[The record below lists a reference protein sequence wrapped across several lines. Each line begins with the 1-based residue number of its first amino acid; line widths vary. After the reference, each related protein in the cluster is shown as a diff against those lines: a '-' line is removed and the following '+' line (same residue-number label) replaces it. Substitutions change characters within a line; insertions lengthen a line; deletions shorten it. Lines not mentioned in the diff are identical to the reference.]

1 MVYRAWVCGL
11 LVDFGGFLDG
21 VNLGQVIAEV
31 GELEA
36 PELTQQRDQR
46 QTAPVERVA
55 EQLPV
60 DTPTKL
66 LVT

>member
-1 MVYRAWVCGL
+1 M
-11 LVDFGGFLDG
+11 
-21 VNLGQVIAEV
+21 NLGQVIAEV

-46 QTAPVERVA
+46 QPAPVERVA

-60 DTPTKL
+60 DTTANQL
-66 LVT
+66 LVTYM

>member
-1 MVYRAWVCGL
+1 M
-11 LVDFGGFLDG
+11 
-21 VNLGQVIAEV
+21 NLGQVIAEV

-46 QTAPVERVA
+46 QPAPVERVA

-60 DTPTKL
+60 DTTANQV
-66 LVT
+66 LVTYMWQPTDL

>member
-1 MVYRAWVCGL
+1 M
-11 LVDFGGFLDG
+11 
-21 VNLGQVIAEV
+21 NLGQVIAEV

-46 QTAPVERVA
+46 QPAPVERVA

-66 LVT
+66 LHVVT